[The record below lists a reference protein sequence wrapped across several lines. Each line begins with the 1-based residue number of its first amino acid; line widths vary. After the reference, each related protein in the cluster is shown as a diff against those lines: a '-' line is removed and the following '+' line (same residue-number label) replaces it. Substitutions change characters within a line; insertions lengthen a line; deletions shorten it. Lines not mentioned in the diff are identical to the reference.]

1 MVEIDINYTGELHST
16 AKHVQSGAV
25 IETDAP
31 VDNQGKGEAFSPT
44 DIVSTAL
51 ASCLLTIMGIKARD
65 LGIDIAG
72 TTAKVS
78 KIMTSSP
85 RRINEIKIAISISKS
100 FDTKT
105 QSLLEHA
112 ALKCP
117 VANSLHPDL
126 NQNIS
131 FNWPL

>member
-1 MVEIDINYTGELHST
+1 MTSNVTYLGELRT
-16 AKHVQSGAV
+16 NAV
-25 IETDAP
+25 HLASENSFITDAP
-31 VDNQGKGEAFSPT
+31 LDNQGKGEAFSPT
-44 DIVSTAL
+44 DIVSAAL

-105 QSLLEHA
+105 QSLLERA

-131 FNWPL
+131 FNWAL